1 MKKIYRKMKTLK
13 YLLLVVILILLGSV
27 SCDVLDEEII
37 SGVTVDTHYGTPEGF
52 KDAANA
58 AYARLRDFY
67 GQEDPC
73 EITVFGTDEYTHG
86 GHGGAHAI
94 NNYEA
99 GLNAES
105 ASFWNPWQNLYIGIN
120 TCNAVIGRAPDADIP
135 EDEKNVMLGE
145 VHFLRA
151 HYYYLLVEFFGPVH
165 LTLEETTGVETE
177 ANRTPEDQIYDAII
191 SDLEFAIA
199 NLPVT
204 QEEFGR
210 ITKPAA
216 QHHLALV
223 YLTRAYK
230 SYAEPDDF
238 SNAADLAV
246 EVINTSGHT
255 LLDDYQEIYNL
266 KDANGNLY
274 HGNEQNNEIIWS
286 VQFDIN
292 PLLNPTGNET
302 HLYFRPWYEV
312 YDKGGLVRG
321 LGHGYGRP
329 WIRFR
334 PTAWM
339 LENFRPLDVDSRF
352 YKSFQIVWYYN
363 TTVGIPE
370 GASVGDT
377 CIWITDEELDQA
389 KVDAIEA
396 RIPGVAL
403 FTWNLNDF
411 GEPWCLWNDEVPN
424 NNINIF
430 PSPWKIDDNLRPSL
444 NEQEGSRDFIVFRLG
459 ETYLL
464 AAEAMLGRD
473 GDGSNAVAYINVI
486 RRRAAYDGMEA
497 AMEVTADDVDLD
509 FILDE
514 WTRECFGE
522 QSRWLDLK
530 RTGKLLERVRA
541 YNPDAAPNIQDFHLL
556 RPIPANQI
564 TRCTNDYGQ
573 NSGY

>member
-1 MKKIYRKMKTLK
+1 MKTIRC
-13 YLLLVVILILLGSV
+13 LLIVFVLICISSV
-27 SCDVLDEEII
+27 SCDVLEEEII

-52 KDAANA
+52 KDAVNA
-58 AYARLRDFY
+58 AYERLRYFY

-105 ASFWNPWQNLYIGIN
+105 ESFWNPWQNLYIGIN
-120 TCNAVIGRAPDADIP
+120 TCNAVIERAPDADIP
-135 EDEKNVMLGE
+135 EDEKSVMLGE

-177 ANRTPEDQIYDAII
+177 ANRTPENQIYDAII
-191 SDLEFAIA
+191 ADLQLAIN
-199 NLPVT
+199 NLPMT
-204 QEEFGR
+204 QTEFGR

-230 SYAEPDDF
+230 SYAAADDF
-238 SNAADLAV
+238 SNAANLAV
-246 EVINTSGHT
+246 DVINNSGHE
-255 LLDDYQEIYNL
+255 LLDDYQEIYNI
-266 KDANGNLY
+266 KDGNGNLY
-274 HGNEQNNEIIWS
+274 HGNEQNKEIIFS

-292 PLLNPTGNET
+292 PLLNPVGNET

-334 PTAWM
+334 PTPYL
-339 LENFRPLDVDSRF
+339 LENFRPLDVDSRY

-363 TTVGIPE
+363 STVGIPE
-370 GASVGDT
+370 GASIGDT
-377 CIWITDEELDQA
+377 CIWITDEELDSV
-389 KVDAIEA
+389 KVAAIQA
-396 RIPGVAL
+396 RIPGVNV
-403 FTWNLNDF
+403 FTWNQNDF
-411 GEPWCLWNDEVPN
+411 DEPWCLWNDDVPN

-473 GDGSNAVAYINVI
+473 GNANNAVQYINTI

-497 AMEVTADDVDLD
+497 AMEVTADQVDID

-514 WTRECFGE
+514 WSRECFGE
-522 QSRWLDLK
+522 MSRWLDLK
-530 RTGKLLERVRA
+530 RTGKLLERVKA
-541 YNPDAAPNIQDFHLL
+541 YNLDAAPNIKDYHLL

-573 NSGY
+573 NTGY

>member
-1 MKKIYRKMKTLK
+1 MKTLK
-13 YLLLVVILILLGSV
+13 YIFLVCTLILISSL
-27 SCDVLDEEII
+27 SCEVLDEKII

-52 KDAANA
+52 EDAVNA
-58 AYARLRDFY
+58 AYQGLRYFY

-73 EITVFGTDEYTHG
+73 EITVFGTDEYTNG

-94 NNYEA
+94 NKYEA

-105 ASFWNPWQNLYIGIN
+105 ESFWNPWQYLYRSIN
-120 TCNAVIGRAPDADIP
+120 TCNAVVGRAPDAKIP
-135 EDEKNVMLGE
+135 DARKNVFLGE
-145 VHFLRA
+145 VRFLRA
-151 HYYYLLVEFFGPVH
+151 HYYYLLVELFGPVH
-165 LTLEETTGVETE
+165 LTLEETIGVETE

-191 SDLEFAIA
+191 EDLQFAIN
-199 NLPVT
+199 NLPLT
-204 QEEFGR
+204 QTEFGR

-230 SYAEPDDF
+230 SYAKPDDF
-238 SNAADLAV
+238 SNAATLAM
-246 EVINTSGHT
+246 EVINNSGHI
-255 LLDDYQEIYNL
+255 LLDDYQQIYNIA
-266 KDANGNLY
+266 DANGKLS
-274 HGNEQNNEIIWS
+274 HTNEKNKEIIFS
-286 VQFDIN
+286 VQYDIN
-292 PLLNPTGNET
+292 PLLNPMGNET

-334 PTAWM
+334 PTAWL
-339 LENFRPLDVDSRF
+339 LENFRPIDVDARF
-352 YKSFQIVWYYN
+352 LKSFQIVWYFN
-363 TTVGIPE
+363 STSGLPA
-370 GASVGDT
+370 GANLGDT
-377 CIWITDEELDQA
+377 CIWITDENLDQA
-389 KVDAIEA
+389 KFNALQA
-396 RIPGVAL
+396 RLPYANI
-403 FTWNLNDF
+403 FSWNINDID
-411 GEPWCLWNDEVPN
+411 ESWSLWRSNLSVTN

-430 PSPWKIDDNLRPSL
+430 PSPWKIDDNLRSSL

-473 GDGSNAVAYINVI
+473 GNANNAVQYINTI
-486 RRRAAYDGMEA
+486 RRRAAFDGKEPQ
-497 AMEVTADDVDLD
+497 MEVTANDVDLD

-514 WTRECFGE
+514 WSRECFGE

-530 RTGKLLERVRA
+530 RTGKLLNRVKA
-541 YNPDAAPNIQDFHLL
+541 YNPDAAPNIKEYHLL

-564 TRCTNDYGQ
+564 TRCINTYQQ
-573 NSGY
+573 NPGY

>member
-1 MKKIYRKMKTLK
+1 MKKVK
-13 YLLLVVILILLGSV
+13 YLIIAIVVVLISAV
-27 SCDVLDEEII
+27 SCDVLEEEII

-52 KDAANA
+52 EDAVNA
-58 AYARLRDFY
+58 AYATLRSFY

-120 TCNAVIGRAPDADIP
+120 TCNAVIGRAPEADIP
-135 EDEKNVMLGE
+135 EDKKTVMLGE

-151 HYYYLLVEFFGPVH
+151 HYYYLLVEQFGPIH

-177 ANRTPEDQIYDAII
+177 ANRTPEDQVYDAII
-191 SDLEFAIA
+191 ADLEFAIA

-204 QEEFGR
+204 QTEFGR

-230 SYAEPDDF
+230 SFAEANDF
-238 SNAADLAV
+238 DQAYNLAKD
-246 EVINTSGHT
+246 VIDNSGHA

-274 HGNEQNNEIIWS
+274 HGNEKNNEIIWS

-334 PTAWM
+334 PTPWL
-339 LENFRPLDVDSRF
+339 LENFRPLDVDSRY

-363 TTVGIPE
+363 TTVGIPD

-377 CIWITDEELDQA
+377 CIWITDEELDSTKVNAIQA
-389 KVDAIEA
+389 
-396 RIPGVAL
+396 RLPGVAV
-403 FTWNLNDF
+403 FTWNLNDKN
-411 GEPWCLWNDEVPN
+411 EPWCLWQDAIPN

-430 PSPWKIDDNLRPSL
+430 PSPMKIDDNLRPSL
-444 NEQEGSRDFIVFRLG
+444 NEQEGSRDFIIFRLG

-464 AAEAMLGRD
+464 AAEALLGRD

-486 RRRAAYDGMEA
+486 RRRAAWDGMET
-497 AMEVTADDVDLD
+497 AMEVTAGDVDLD

-514 WTRECFGE
+514 WSRECFGE
-522 QSRWLDLK
+522 MSRWMDLK
-530 RTGKLLERVRA
+530 RTGKLLERIKA
-541 YNPDAAPNIQDFHLL
+541 YNPDAAPNIQDFHVL

-564 TRCTNDYGQ
+564 TRCTNDYQQ
-573 NSGY
+573 NTGY

>member
-1 MKKIYRKMKTLK
+1 MKTLK
-13 YLLLVVILILLGSV
+13 SLIIVFVLIFISSV
-27 SCDVLDEEII
+27 SCEVLEEEII

-52 KDAANA
+52 EDAVNA
-58 AYARLRDFY
+58 AYERLRYFY
-67 GQEDPC
+67 GDEDGC
-73 EITVFGTDEYTHG
+73 EITVFGTDEYTNG
-86 GHGGAHAI
+86 GHGSAHAI
-94 NNYEA
+94 NKYEA

-105 ASFWNPWQNLYIGIN
+105 PSFWNPWQYLYIGIN

-135 EDEKNVMLGE
+135 EAEKNIMLGE
-145 VHFLRA
+145 VHLLRA

-165 LTLEETTGVETE
+165 LTLTETTGVETE

-191 SDLEFAIA
+191 DDLEFAID
-199 NLPVT
+199 NLPLT
-204 QEEFGR
+204 QSEFGR
-210 ITKPAA
+210 VTKPAA
-216 QHHLALV
+216 QHHLALI

-230 SYAEPDDF
+230 SFAQADDF
-238 SNAADLAV
+238 SNAANLAV
-246 EVINTSGHT
+246 DVINNSGHI
-255 LLDDYQEIYNL
+255 LLDDYQQIYNL
-266 KDANGNLY
+266 ADANGKLS
-274 HGNEQNNEIIWS
+274 HTNEQNNEIIFS

-292 PLLNPTGNET
+292 PLLNPRGNET

-334 PTAWM
+334 PTAWL
-339 LENFRPLDVDSRF
+339 LENFRPIDVDARF
-352 YKSFQIVWYYN
+352 NKSFQIVWYFN
-363 TTVGIPE
+363 DLGGIPA
-370 GASVGDT
+370 GASIGDT
-377 CIWITDEELDQA
+377 CIWITDEDLDQA
-389 KVDAIEA
+389 KFDALQA
-396 RIPGVAL
+396 RLPYANI
-403 FTWNLNDF
+403 FSWNINDID
-411 GEPWCLWNDEVPN
+411 ESWSLWMSDLSVTN

-459 ETYLL
+459 ETYLI

-473 GDGSNAVAYINVI
+473 GNATNAVEYINTI

-497 AMEVTADDVDLD
+497 AMEVTAAEVDLD

-514 WTRECFGE
+514 WSRECFGE

-541 YNPDAAPNIQDFHLL
+541 YNPDAAPNIDDHHLL

-564 TRCTNDYGQ
+564 TRCTNTYQQ
-573 NSGY
+573 NPGY